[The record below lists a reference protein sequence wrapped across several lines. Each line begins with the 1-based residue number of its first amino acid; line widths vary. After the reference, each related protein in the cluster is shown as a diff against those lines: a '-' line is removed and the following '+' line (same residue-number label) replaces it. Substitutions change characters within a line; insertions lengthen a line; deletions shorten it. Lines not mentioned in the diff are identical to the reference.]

1 MNRNRLLITLSALF
15 ALVAV
20 ATAFSRMKSQ
30 QTVAAGQGEPV
41 RQDVTRQNNPNY
53 PLPNPFYFEGKTAYE
68 LIRINQPTQP

>member
-1 MNRNRLLITLSALF
+1 
-15 ALVAV
+15 
-20 ATAFSRMKSQ
+20 MKSQ